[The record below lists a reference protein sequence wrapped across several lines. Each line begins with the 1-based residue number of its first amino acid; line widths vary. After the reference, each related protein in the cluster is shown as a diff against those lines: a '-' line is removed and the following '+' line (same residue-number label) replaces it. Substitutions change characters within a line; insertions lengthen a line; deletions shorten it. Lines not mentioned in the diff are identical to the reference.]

1 MERWSRGLV
10 GGGTFFLSLLP
21 FAPSGR
27 AATTTASGGAADTAA
42 GRAALEADVR
52 ASLQLAQAERRAAAL
67 RSSERPNMVPE
78 RPAVPPGEGPVPRPE
93 PAPPPA
99 EAPVPPPA
107 ERPVPPPAERPVPPP
122 AEAPV
127 PPPAEAP
134 VPPNQ
139 SQGRLPTRPQNP
151 DVPAAPQ
158 NPQSRPITVDTP
170 PGEYTFVQ
178 DSNGVIHIV
187 PNGPHT
193 HPGIL
198 GNGAPGA
205 AAGEI
210 VIGADGTIVE
220 INNISFTFQ
229 HDGTVLQ
236 GVQESLESMGFT
248 VRPNAQR
255 PFTFE

>member
-1 MERWSRGLV
+1 LV
-10 GGGTFFLSLLP
+10 ARLESGTFFLSLLP
-21 FAPSGR
+21 YAQGSR
-27 AATTTASGGAADTAA
+27 AATPAASAGTADTAA

-52 ASLQLAQAERRAAAL
+52 ASLQATQAERRAAAL
-67 RSSERPNMVPE
+67 RGSERPNMVPE

-93 PAPPPA
+93 PAPPA

-107 ERPVPPPAERPVPPP
+107 EAPVPPP